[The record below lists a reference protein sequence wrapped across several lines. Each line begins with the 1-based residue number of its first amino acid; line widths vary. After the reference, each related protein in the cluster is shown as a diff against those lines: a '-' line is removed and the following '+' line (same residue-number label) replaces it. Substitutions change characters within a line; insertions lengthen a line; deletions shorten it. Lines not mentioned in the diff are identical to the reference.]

1 MFAGIF
7 VSRSNVQ
14 QMTSVQ
20 VVIVILQKIQVL
32 VLANVLQIS
41 CNPRLDARS
50 IPLEIYV
57 TE

>member
-20 VVIVILQKIQVL
+20 VVIVILQIIQVL
-32 VLANVLQIS
+32 VLAYVLQIS
-41 CNPRLDARS
+41 STHRLDARS
-50 IPLEIYV
+50 IPLETYV